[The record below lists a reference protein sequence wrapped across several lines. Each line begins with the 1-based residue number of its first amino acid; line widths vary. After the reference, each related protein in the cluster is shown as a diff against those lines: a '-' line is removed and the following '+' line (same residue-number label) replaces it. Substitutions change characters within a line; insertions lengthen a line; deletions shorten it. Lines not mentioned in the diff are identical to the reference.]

1 MVSYPERPA
10 EAWLAI
16 KGYNEPLIDCAI
28 GTGGSSPQEKGGVDF
43 IKGAIFFSV
52 PGMTPRYINPI
63 IRATE
68 AGSSPLSV
76 SSFLRP
82 P

>member
-1 MVSYPERPA
+1 MVSCPERPG
-10 EAWLAI
+10 AWLAI

-28 GTGGSSPQEKGGVDF
+28 GTAGRSSPQEKGGIDL
-43 IKGAIFFSV
+43 IKGPIFFSV

-68 AGSSPLSV
+68 AGSSSTK
-76 SSFLRP
+76 
-82 P
+82 